1 MARRGARGRAA
12 FSRCLLPQN
21 SLRFVLGQKT
31 PRRRDPEAVVQFQA
45 EARFARG
52 ARESCGPVSQD
63 NGPVMVRSAQRRR
76 RPRRDRHGRG
86 LRGLL
91 YPSDLPAARS
101 RAERFDALV
110 LEALEPIE
118 ARWRTELT
126 DLDVAVDDVPD
137 LRLNPDQTVVWEDGV
152 LEDRDVPL
160 ARLVPA
166 GVDRR
171 GQPTRARIV
180 VYRRPLEV
188 RARDGADLA
197 DLVHDVL
204 VEQVAAYLGL
214 DPDVV
219 EGEG

>member
-1 MARRGARGRAA
+1 M
-12 FSRCLLPQN
+12 
-21 SLRFVLGQKT
+21 
-31 PRRRDPEAVVQFQA
+31 
-45 EARFARG
+45 
-52 ARESCGPVSQD
+52 
-63 NGPVMVRSAQRRR
+63 
-76 RPRRDRHGRG
+76 
-86 LRGLL
+86 L
-91 YPSDLPAARS
+91 YPADMPAARS
-101 RAERFDALV
+101 RTERFDALV
-110 LEALEPIE
+110 IEALEPIE

-137 LRLNPDQTVVWEDGV
+137 LRVDPEQEVV
-152 LEDRDVPL
+152 EDRDVPL

-197 DLVHDVL
+197 DLVHEVL
-204 VEQVAAYLGL
+204 VEQVAAYLNL

-219 EGEG
+219 DGES

>member
-1 MARRGARGRAA
+1 MTGRGAGRA
-12 FSRCLLPQN
+12 
-21 SLRFVLGQKT
+21 G
-31 PRRRDPEAVVQFQA
+31 RR
-45 EARFARG
+45 
-52 ARESCGPVSQD
+52 S
-63 NGPVMVRSAQRRR
+63 
-76 RPRRDRHGRG
+76 RRDRHGRG

-91 YPSDLPAARS
+91 YPADLPVARS

-137 LRLNPDQTVVWEDGV
+137 LREAKDDTLVWEDGV
-152 LEDRDVPL
+152 VADGGVPL

-166 GVDRR
+166 GVDRW

-188 RARDGADLA
+188 RAKDGIDLA
-197 DLVHDVL
+197 DLVHEVL
-204 VEQVAAYLGL
+204 VEQVASYLGL

>member
-1 MARRGARGRAA
+1 M
-12 FSRCLLPQN
+12 
-21 SLRFVLGQKT
+21 
-31 PRRRDPEAVVQFQA
+31 
-45 EARFARG
+45 
-52 ARESCGPVSQD
+52 
-63 NGPVMVRSAQRRR
+63 QRRR
-76 RPRRDRHGRG
+76 RARRDRRGRG

-91 YPSDLPAARS
+91 YPADLPASRS
-101 RAERFDALV
+101 RTERFDALV

-126 DLDVAVDDVPD
+126 ELDVAVDDVPD
-137 LRLNPDQTVVWEDGV
+137 LRVDPKKPGPWEEGV

-197 DLVHDVL
+197 DLVHEVL
-204 VEQVAAYLGL
+204 VEQVAAYLNL

-219 EGEG
+219 DGESG

>member
-1 MARRGARGRAA
+1 
-12 FSRCLLPQN
+12 
-21 SLRFVLGQKT
+21 
-31 PRRRDPEAVVQFQA
+31 
-45 EARFARG
+45 
-52 ARESCGPVSQD
+52 
-63 NGPVMVRSAQRRR
+63 MVRSTARRR
-76 RPRRDRHGRG
+76 RARRDRHGRG

-101 RAERFDALV
+101 RAERFDGLV

-137 LRLNPDQTVVWEDGV
+137 LRLNPDHSVAWEDGV
-152 LEDRDVPL
+152 LEDHDVPL

-214 DPDVV
+214 DPEVV
-219 EGEG
+219 EGDG